1 MSEENYDIIQY
12 LEDNDIPYTTS
23 GKNVTRNWVNIS
35 CPFCGDRSNHLGI
48 SLEFL
53 GFNCWVCG
61 EKGNIYKLVMHLEGI
76 SYYQARTLLEKY
88 PAGILFPY
96 QQDTKIV
103 DPTRHISLE
112 GFDIIAPDL
121 HADYL
126 KTRGF
131 DPEEIQRKYQIR
143 FCYQI
148 GRFPYRIII
157 PVILDG
163 KVVNLTARDVT
174 GEQAPKYKNLSND
187 EAIRPMKD
195 CLYNFD
201 SVSDR
206 IIIVE
211 GVTDVW
217 RIGQGSVATMGTE
230 YTLKQIAL
238 IMKKDIKKAF
248 ILYDADATRKAE
260 KLANELSILIPT
272 VEVITLDSGD
282 PADMK
287 PEEVKQ
293 LRKELNL

>member
-1 MSEENYDIIQY
+1 MSEENYDIKQY
-12 LEDNDIPYTTS
+12 LEDKNIPYTTS
-23 GKNVTRNWVNIS
+23 GKNVTKNWINIS

-48 SLEFL
+48 SLESL

-61 EKGNIYKLVMHLEGI
+61 EKGNIYKLVMHLEEI

-88 PAGILFPY
+88 PADTRKGY
-96 QQDTKIV
+96 QQV
-103 DPTRHISLE
+103 SNLRDPARSISLE

-126 KTRGF
+126 KNRGF
-131 DPEEIQRKYQIR
+131 NPEEIQRKYQIR

-157 PVILDG
+157 PVILNG
-163 KVVNLTARDVT
+163 EIVNLTTRDVT
-174 GEQAPKYKNLSND
+174 GEQSPKYKNLSND
-187 EAIRPMKD
+187 EAIVPMKD

-201 SVSDR
+201 SVYDR

-217 RIGQGSVATMGTE
+217 RIGQGAVATMGTE

-238 IMKKDIKKAF
+238 IMSKNIKKAF
-248 ILYDADATRKAE
+248 VLYDSDATKKAE
-260 KLANELSILIPT
+260 KLANELSILIPK
-272 VEVITLDSGD
+272 VEVITLYKGD

-287 PEEVKQ
+287 PEEVQQ